1 MTVQNTG
8 KRYHDTGLRR
18 NSTRDPRQS
27 SKQGVEIALQ
37 EENITKNRIEQE
49 KLAKEITVMT
59 TEVVQRW
66 TSLNLQQQ
74 EIEIKRI
81 AQNIAQKELGL
92 HEKTTEFNTS
102 TAARIGQ
109 WTGII
114 GNIIRGSASISTSTV
129 NVAK

>member
-1 MTVQNTG
+1 
-8 KRYHDTGLRR
+8 
-18 NSTRDPRQS
+18 
-27 SKQGVEIALQ
+27 
-37 EENITKNRIEQE
+37 
-49 KLAKEITVMT
+49 MT

-66 TSLNLQQQ
+66 TSLSLQQQ

-81 AQNIAQKELGL
+81 AQDIAQKELGL
-92 HEKTTEFNTS
+92 HEESTKFNTS